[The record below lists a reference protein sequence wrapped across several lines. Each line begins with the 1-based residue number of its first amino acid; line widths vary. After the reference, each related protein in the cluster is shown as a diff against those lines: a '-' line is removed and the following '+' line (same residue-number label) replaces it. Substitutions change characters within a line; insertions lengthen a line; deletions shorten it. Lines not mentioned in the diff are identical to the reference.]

1 MAKFEEALKRNY
13 SRRYVCK
20 KCGRTIKADP
30 MKVVDGKIKCR
41 NPRCNAKKLR
51 SPRKK

>member
-13 SRRYVCK
+13 SRKYVCK
-20 KCGRTIKADP
+20 KCKSIIKADA
-30 MKVVDGKIKCR
+30 MKVIAGKITCRKC
-41 NPRCNAKKLR
+41 NSKKLR

>member
-1 MAKFEEALKRNY
+1 MAKFEEAIIRNY

-20 KCGRTIKADP
+20 KCGSTIKADP
-30 MKVVDGKIKCR
+30 MKVVIGKIKCR
-41 NPRCNAKKLR
+41 KCNSKKLR